1 MHLAAN
7 RVGWLLFCFLLIIL
21 PARAEDKVNVKV
33 VKYADLAEAV
43 RLSKGKIVVVDFWAS
58 W

>member
-1 MHLAAN
+1 MSLAAN
-7 RVGWLLFCFLLIIL
+7 RVGWLLFYVLLMIL

-33 VKYADLAEAV
+33 VKYADLAATV
-43 RLSKGKIVVVDFWAS
+43 RQAKGKIVVVDFWAS